1 MSELKLKVY
10 ENDMKT
16 VKKECTAQTV
26 EVPFGAVRRLMR
38 LFDIDSKNNNA
49 DILKTI
55 ISAWDSVVSI
65 LDNVFPE
72 MTEEDWDFV
81 STKELAAVVYK
92 LIQAALADLMQIP
105 KDPKN

>member
-72 MTEEDWDFV
+72 MDEEDWDFV

>member
-49 DILKTI
+49 DILKTV

-92 LIQAALADLMQIP
+92 LIQAALVDLMQIP

>member
-38 LFDIDSKNNNA
+38 LFDIDSKNNNS

-72 MTEEDWDFV
+72 MEEEDWDFV

>member
-49 DILKTI
+49 DILKTV

-81 STKELAAVVYK
+81 STKELAAAVYK
-92 LIQAALADLMQIP
+92 LIQAALVDLMQIP

>member
-72 MTEEDWDFV
+72 MNEEDWDFV

-92 LIQAALADLMQIP
+92 LIQAALADLTQIP

>member
-55 ISAWDSVVSI
+55 ICK
-65 LDNVFPE
+65 VFIKHCL
-72 MTEEDWDFV
+72 MV
-81 STKELAAVVYK
+81 M
-92 LIQAALADLMQIP
+92 LIDLV
-105 KDPKN
+105 KV

>member
-38 LFDIDSKNNNA
+38 LFDIDSKNNDE
-49 DILKTI
+49 DILKTV

>member
-49 DILKTI
+49 DILKTV

-72 MTEEDWDFV
+72 MEEEDWDFV